1 MMKKFTETVLWAASV
16 RNQFQIEG
24 YQTAPQPSCDIIP
37 VPINTPRKREVQ
49 LMALLYK
56 NNILNQ
62 SLYNISKVPSPMCS
76 YCGLEEETS
85 YHLIFK
91 CSFVDDHLRLCAKTN
106 YKLALNLSYSYEEPD
121 LYVGLLTASRD
132 KSFISSCIDIINRL
146 DFRVTVDL

>member
-62 SLYNISKVPSPMCS
+62 SLYNILAKYP
-76 YCGLEEETS
+76 L
-85 YHLIFK
+85 
-91 CSFVDDHLRLCAKTN
+91 LCVRIVVLKKRHHIT
-106 YKLALNLSYSYEEPD
+106 
-121 LYVGLLTASRD
+121 
-132 KSFISSCIDIINRL
+132 
-146 DFRVTVDL
+146 